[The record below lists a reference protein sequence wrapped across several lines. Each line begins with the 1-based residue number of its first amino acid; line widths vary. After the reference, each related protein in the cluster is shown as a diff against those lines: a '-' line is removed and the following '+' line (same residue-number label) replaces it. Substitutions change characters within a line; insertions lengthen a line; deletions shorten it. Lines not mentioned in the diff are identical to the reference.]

1 MNLNQVILAGRLTRD
16 PELRHTQ
23 GGLSVCNFGVA
34 NNKKIGDKEVSCF
47 VDVSAFGKQADAIAQ
62 YLKKGNRICV
72 IGRLELEQWEKD
84 GERKSKHKIVCDRFE
99 FVDGPK
105 DREEEAQQARKP
117 AQQSRQRRQEAET
130 DDIPF

>member
-1 MNLNQVILAGRLTRD
+1 MNINQVIIAGRLTRD
-16 PELRHTQ
+16 PEIRHTQ
-23 GGLSVCNFGVA
+23 GGLSVCNFGIA
-34 NNKKIGDKEVSCF
+34 NNKKIGEKDVACF

-62 YLKKGNRICV
+62 YLKKGNKICV

-105 DREEEAQQARKP
+105 DREEEAQPARKAAP
-117 AQQSRQRRQEAET
+117 APRSKQPVD